1 MEVMSA
7 TNPAEGKP
15 GLILAK
21 LQPENMETPLNVLN
35 TWVVPNELFYIR
47 NHFLYPNIDLATW
60 SLTIGGQVNR
70 QLSLN
75 YEQLSKMPQV
85 SKHITFEC
93 AGNKRSFLEPP
104 VSGEQYGIG
113 AVGNAKWT
121 GVSLSYLLDQ
131 AGIGDGVKEL
141 IFTGADFGQRPD
153 MTGVFNYQ
161 RSLPFQKELL
171 SECLLAL
178 KMNDQPLP
186 FKHGAPVRLV
196 VPGWYAM
203 ANVKW
208 LTGISASVDSFQG
221 PFQAVDYVYLEREDD
236 YKNAVPVTTI
246 KINSVIT
253 WPSKGEV
260 LKPGVHVIKGLAWT
274 GKGKIAKVSVSTDD
288 GTNWTTATLTSP
300 EHQQYTWTFW
310 EYTWTVYSVGHYS
323 IMAKAEDSEG
333 QQQPRVSRWNA
344 KGYGNNMMHQ
354 VPVSIPGTPVL
365 H

>member
-1 MEVMSA
+1 MNILSA
-7 TNPAEGKP
+7 ANPGEGKP
-15 GLILAK
+15 GLVLAK
-21 LQPENMETPLNVLN
+21 LQPENMEAPLNVLN

-47 NHFLYPNIDLATW
+47 NHFPYPNIDLSTW

-70 QLSLN
+70 QLILN
-75 YEQLSKMPQV
+75 YEQLKKMPQV

-93 AGNKRSFLEPP
+93 AGNKRSFVEPP

-121 GVSLSYLLDQ
+121 GVPLSYILDQ
-131 AGIGDGVKEL
+131 AGINAGVKEL
-141 IFTGADFGQRPD
+141 VFTGADSGQRPD
-153 MTGVFNYQ
+153 MAGDFNYQ
-161 RSLPFQKELL
+161 RSLPFTKELL
-171 SECLLAL
+171 SGCLLAL
-178 KMNDQPLP
+178 QMNDQPLP

-196 VPGWYAM
+196 VPAWYAM

-208 LTGISASVDSFQG
+208 LTRISASLEPFKG

-236 YKNAVPVTTI
+236 YQNTSPVTEM
-246 KINSVIT
+246 KVNSVIW

-260 LKPGVHVIKGLAWT
+260 LKPGEYTIKGLAWT
-274 GKGKIAKVSVSTDD
+274 GKGKITKVSVSTDD
-288 GTNWTTATLTSP
+288 GANWTDAVLTSP

-310 EYTWTVYSVGHYS
+310 EYTWMVYSPGHYS
-323 IMAKAEDSEG
+323 IMAKAEDSNG
-333 QQQPRVSRWNA
+333 NQQPRISPWNA

-354 VPVSIPGTPVL
+354 VPVSIPGTPLL